1 VTRTEKLRTPLRLP
15 WKIGLYPTAS
25 IPCAAAARS
34 WFSIWRQCLRISVKE
49 HKGVVNSALALLVMS
64 ELALER
70 LEQLGDDGDT
80 AALDTAAGPHASP

>member
-1 VTRTEKLRTPLRLP
+1 
-15 WKIGLYPTAS
+15 
-25 IPCAAAARS
+25 
-34 WFSIWRQCLRISVKE
+34 LRISVKE